1 MARRVDRSTTTVI
14 GPVFVLDAQ
23 GLSLLADND
32 RRMMTRLEWAQREG
46 FRPVIST
53 VTIVEQRRRGKT
65 GQRLA
70 WLRSRLTVVS
80 VTEDVADAAAA
91 LLDST
96 GLSGHE
102 CVVDALVVATAAS
115 ASGHAK
121 VVSSDGSH
129 IPVLCKEATAFRASP
144 VDWVRV

>member
-1 MARRVDRSTTTVI
+1 MARRVARPATAIV
-14 GPVFVLDAQ
+14 GPVLVLDAQ

-32 RRMMTRLEWAQREG
+32 RKMMARLELAQREG
-46 FRPVIST
+46 FRPAIST
-53 VTIVEQRRRGKT
+53 VTIVEQRRRGKA

-70 WLRSRLTVVS
+70 WLRSRLTVVP
-80 VTEDVADAAAA
+80 VTEDVADTAAA

-96 GLSGHE
+96 GLSSHE

-129 IPVLCKEATAFRASP
+129 IPALCKEATASRTSP